1 MALYVIPPNTGKVRV
16 MMGLGGTFVVWN
28 GKDGPDEFRIIC
40 RKRKQAEE
48 VRDIINKKKH
58 KGSIEVLS

>member
-1 MALYVIPPNTGKVRV
+1 